1 MPFMKSLLQR
11 TAGALMSVERLLRD
25 TDTID
30 PASVNSVLILEYCVP
45 LGCCVHL
52 TPLYAAIKHCRPNIT
67 ITVATHGLAY
77 NLLRHNPHIDHLI
90 PIPDP
95 IQHLLPAV
103 RVLSA
108 ELSRRNLHPD
118 CTLTGV
124 SDQRTRN
131 TLLSFILGKG
141 WRGGYTQL
149 PTLYHRT
156 LTDNHTISLL
166 ANNLNLLPLLG
177 CSVTHFEPRAFFSP
191 ADIAAATQLIRI
203 AGPQDRPLL
212 TVVTQNSGGQRT
224 GWHTDRFAQVIR
236 HAHTNLG
243 CNILYAGTSADT
255 AAVESIR
262 TAADNIGISIT
273 GKTSVTELA
282 ALLALSDHVFTLDT
296 GTMHIGR
303 AVEVPMVVIGP
314 SWQKPIIWLPLDRP
328 NVTILR
334 GPDTDSATI
343 PANYQLDEV
352 QVEDAITALNR
363 LIAAYPPDP
372 GQRAARLAHST
383 STTDHAAPIYSSHR

>member
-11 TAGALMSVERLLRD
+11 TAGALMSAEKLLRR
-25 TDTID
+25 TGTID
-30 PASVNSVLILEYCVP
+30 PAAVRSVLILEYYLP

-67 ITVATHGLAY
+67 ITVATHSLAY
-77 NLLRHNPHIDHLI
+77 DLLRHNPHIDHLI
-90 PIPDP
+90 RIPDP
-95 IQHLLPAV
+95 IQHPLPAA

-131 TLLSFILGKG
+131 TILSVILGKG
-141 WRGGYTQL
+141 WRGGYTQS
-149 PTLYHRT
+149 PILYHRP
-156 LTDNHTISLL
+156 LSNNHTISLL

-177 CSVTHFEPRAFFSP
+177 CSVTHFEPRVFFSS
-191 ADIAAATQLIRI
+191 ADIAAATQLART
-203 AGPQDRPLL
+203 AGPQDKPLL

-224 GWHTDRFAQVIR
+224 SWHTDRFAQVIR
-236 HAHTNLG
+236 HAANNLG
-243 CNILYAGTSADT
+243 CNILYVGTSADT

-262 TAADNIGISIT
+262 SVADNIGTSVT
-273 GKTSVTELA
+273 GKTSVIQLA
-282 ALLALSDHVFTLDT
+282 ALLALSDHVLTLDT

-303 AVEVPMVVIGP
+303 AVEVPMVVIAP
-314 SWQKPIIWLPLDRP
+314 SWQNPIIWLPLDRP
-328 NVTILR
+328 NITILR
-334 GPDTDSATI
+334 GPDTDRASI

-352 QVEDAITALNR
+352 QAEDAIAALNR
-363 LIAAYPPDP
+363 LFAAYPPDP
-372 GQRAARLAHST
+372 DQRSARLSRST
-383 STTDHAAPIYSSHR
+383 STTDHAAPIYSTH